1 MAETGPVITDM
12 EHSEYLKPVWLLLG
26 PSGSTTRPAR
36 AADRNRAFR
45 ACKAFTLQLWIGT
58 IPEERVR
65 AAYQGLSSQDLGN
78 YFGRVIYHMGFRE
91 SAPSQYSE
99 LALLG
104 SKRVQYGTTP
114 DNWPPNE
121 APQHHSTKFG
131 EGVVVHLA
139 CSASPVF
146 KGRED

>member
-58 IPEERVR
+58 IPEERVLTDGLMR
-65 AAYQGLSSQDLGN
+65 ASQGFNLVSNHPAVATVNGRAYPKYKPPMN
-78 YFGRVIYHMGFRE
+78 YL
-91 SAPSQYSE
+91 
-99 LALLG
+99 LAFPAN
-104 SKRVQYGTTP
+104 SVATP
-114 DNWPPNE
+114 N
-121 APQHHSTKFG
+121 
-131 EGVVVHLA
+131 VV
-139 CSASPVF
+139 
-146 KGRED
+146 D